1 MSNIEDRIVRMK
13 FDNAQFEEGVAQ
25 TTETLKKF
33 EDTLKLEGASDGLGK
48 VQSAINSVSVSSLTN
63 ATQSAG
69 EKFDWLRE
77 MAIGALRD
85 IGARIERTAEDMAK
99 KITLQPLID
108 GFNEYQTQMSSI
120 QTIMANTG
128 RDFNNADQIREVND
142 ALDELNAY
150 ADKTIYNFTEMTRN
164 IGTFTAAGI
173 SLESA
178 VPAIQGVANLAAVSG
193 SNAEQASR
201 AMYQLSQALST
212 GTLKLQDWN
221 SVVNAGMGGQV
232 FQDALKRT
240 ARAHGIAVD
249 QMIEKA
255 GSFRESLQ
263 AGWITSEVLTDTL
276 NQLAI
281 SYDEVG
287 DEAYEKAKQ
296 TLLDKN
302 YSEED
307 AKAILELAKTAE
319 EAATMVRTW
328 NQLWETVG
336 EALGSGWTTSW
347 RIIIGDFQQATEV
360 FTYFSRTLGDVIN
373 ASSNARNALL
383 QDWADNGGRDALFG
397 SIVNLIEAI
406 RRPLAAIVDAFERVF
421 SVTGEDLAI
430 ATENFALFTEKLVM
444 SEDAANALG
453 EFFEGLFTIL
463 HAGISI
469 IFSLGRAFGKV
480 VGAAWKLIEPFAAL
494 LGTKIMEGLDRLVPL
509 FNGVADALDDVTT
522 NTQPL
527 VDLFQTLKDKVVSF
541 FTSLS
546 WFNTVSEFIG
556 NGVNRIKDFFKGTT
570 ESADK
575 ASEAVQDA
583 ELKWKATNLSGFI
596 EELNQVFKET
606 DTLMS
611 GVGLAMEKTAASLPE
626 WLGPFKKGMGDF
638 GGILKESENWSDVF
652 NTIFVE
658 NFEQLPGIL
667 KPAVT
672 GIQDLQ
678 GKFKEFTDYA
688 NGIKAIFDESGL
700 LGVLKHFEEQLN
712 NAFKESKLPKYLKPV
727 SDAFSD
733 FIKEFEDSG
742 SIIKAFKKIL
752 DNAFK
757 NVKSKVTSTFD
768 ELKKK
773 IEEFKGTKP
782 KEAIEGV
789 GKSLSASLVPGLKET
804 ADNVPQAT
812 TMLQRLAE
820 KGGNALTNFK
830 NTLSGWKTAVAEHL
844 SGALQ
849 NLGQFVVNLPLTIA
863 QGIRDFGAGLT
874 EFIQNLKEISAAI
887 KDSGVDVVGAI
898 RDLFPSP
905 SEIGAGLND
914 KLNELGQWF
923 HDALKGVFMGNND
936 GAADAMKS
944 NWLDFSD
951 IEIKF
956 PDFKAPVLTFED
968 DLRDVLENFPWD
980 TIDEFT
986 ERFGKFTTWLV
997 KGMWIENLFWFL
1009 RSIRSLNKGI
1019 GKAGEGAGKALEGIP
1034 KILTEGLENI
1044 GKNIGTNLGGKIAEA
1059 GKNIKEGLEN
1069 IGRGTK
1075 ALTQKKDV
1083 PTQLMKIAAAIAILA
1098 GALWV
1103 FMQTMNGHSSQEVMD
1118 AIKLLTVLVG
1128 AMAAVVIVAG
1138 IITDMSNLD
1147 GDKMANLG
1155 NAFVGLGIGVVAM
1168 TAALY
1173 ALTEYFKRYSPEEQI
1188 NGIIALVG
1196 IAAVV
1201 GILALAMQNVDFRG
1215 LGLAA
1220 IGMAVAI
1227 TLLLIPIEILGR
1239 TNPNVVKMGA
1249 GVVGALLLVLGLAIA
1264 AAVAFSGGAKSLFA
1278 LGTCALA
1285 FSIAI
1290 TLLLIPIEILAHT
1303 DPYKLSNGLIALGV
1317 IMAILELAIILGSYL
1332 SGSASNIYAMGA
1344 AAIGLAIAVN
1354 LLMIPVVV
1362 LSLIP
1367 EDSLVRAV
1375 RNLAVI
1381 IAVMG
1386 LVVALVA
1393 VAASFGEG
1401 GAGTLVAMAAS
1412 FIGLAIAIDL
1422 LVVGLVVLSALAA
1435 LNSGALFNAVVAL
1448 GAVVVAFVAIE
1459 ALGTMVGPGI
1469 VKLSAAF
1476 VIFGV
1481 AVAALAVSMLLL
1493 EAVNLTGVAD
1503 QLKYLA
1509 AGLAIFAVAAV
1520 LLSPVAP
1527 AVLMVAGAIALLGVA
1542 ALAVSAGIYLFAQTL
1557 QELGATAPEQIS
1569 VIGKAVGQGFAD
1581 ALMGFVEELF
1591 NVGKNLVGSVLAGIG
1606 DFAQGVWDAG
1616 KNFIGWLTGG
1626 MNDNPDATRN
1636 TGEQIKNE
1644 VTAGASGTG
1653 EAVAAEVG
1661 KSPDQI
1667 QAIINSKQGALIGAG
1682 ETIKNS
1688 VGKGAAGLTED
1699 LNKKMTEGADSFVA
1713 AADSYN
1719 FEKVGED
1726 ITNKVTEQGLN
1737 KFVPNMEDISGKG
1750 ADEFI
1755 KKLSSANYANTG
1767 QDIDTSVLSGLSG
1780 FVDDMASSGDN
1791 GAAGFIAA
1799 LASPENIQAAY
1810 DAGFA
1815 VGDASNRGTN
1825 DALAIASP
1833 SRVMY
1838 QSGTYAVQGFVNAF
1852 SDNLRNA
1859 YGAGSSLAE
1868 QIPRGVEDAF
1878 NANPI
1883 AIEEI
1888 LDTDYNPVITPVIN
1902 TAAFDG
1908 GFSQLSDMLRFNSS
1922 AFSLNGYFDGVD
1934 LRGLSDLG
1942 TIETSNRELI
1952 GEIRSL
1958 RSDLQG
1964 YTEAASS
1971 AGIYMDGDVLVGEL
1985 APRMDNALGQR
1996 AALAERGVY

>member
-48 VQSAINSVSVSSLTN
+48 VQSAINSVSVSPLTN

-128 RDFNNADQIREVND
+128 RDFNNADQIREVNE

-212 GTLKLQDWN
+212 GSMKLQDWN

-263 AGWITSEVLTDTL
+263 AGWVTSEVLTDTL

-287 DEAYEKAKQ
+287 DEAYEKAKK

-307 AKAILELAKTAE
+307 AVAILELAKTAE

-328 NQLWETVG
+328 TQLWETVG

-360 FTYFSRTLGDVIN
+360 FTYFSHTLGDVIN

-406 RRPLAAIVDAFERVF
+406 RRPLAAIIDAFERVF
-421 SVTGEDLAI
+421 SVTGEDLAV

-727 SDAFSD
+727 SEAFSD

-742 SIIKAFKKIL
+742 SIIKAFKKII

-757 NVKSKVTSTFD
+757 SVKGKVTSTFD

-773 IEEFKGTKP
+773 IEEFKGVKP

-789 GKSLSASLVPGLKET
+789 GKSLSTSLVPGLKET
-804 ADNVPQAT
+804 ADNAPQAT
-812 TMLQRLAE
+812 TLLQRLAE

-874 EFIQNLKEISAAI
+874 EFIQNLKEIPAAI

-898 RDLFPSP
+898 RELFPSP

-968 DLRDVLENFPWD
+968 DLRETLENFPWD
-980 TIDEFT
+980 TVDEFT

-1009 RSIRSLNKGI
+1009 RSIRSFYKGV
-1019 GKAGEGAGKALEGIP
+1019 GKAGEGAGKALEGLP
-1034 KILTEGLENI
+1034 KVLTEGLQNI
-1044 GKNIGTNLGGKIAEA
+1044 GKNFGTNLGGKIAEA
-1059 GKNIKEGLEN
+1059 GKSIKEGLEN

-1103 FMQTMNGHSSQEVMD
+1103 FMQTMNGHSSEEVMD

-1138 IITDMSNLD
+1138 IITDMSNID

-1173 ALTEYFKRYSPEEQI
+1173 ALTEYFKRYKPEEQI
-1188 NGIIALVG
+1188 NGILALLG

-1201 GILALAMQNVDFRG
+1201 GILALAMKNVDFRG

-1220 IGMAVAI
+1220 IGMTVAI
-1227 TLLLIPIEILGR
+1227 TLLIIPLKILGNEDQAVLQQGLD
-1239 TNPNVVKMGA
+1239 TV
-1249 GVVGALLLVLGLAIA
+1249 LLLLIGLGATIALASR
-1264 AAVAFSGGAKSLFA
+1264 FSAGTGAMLA
-1278 LGTCALA
+1278 LGACALA
-1285 FSIAI
+1285 FTIAV
-1290 TLLLIPIEILAHT
+1290 TLLLIPVEILGHT
-1303 DPYKLSNGLIALGV
+1303 KSEVIENAEWAIIFLLGVLDIAIIMGSQFSGQTGSIYALGACAIAL
-1317 IMAILELAIILGSYL
+1317 S
-1332 SGSASNIYAMGA
+1332 
-1344 AAIGLAIAVN
+1344 IAVN
-1354 LLMIPVVV
+1354 LLMIPVVI
-1362 LSLIP
+1362 LALLPEEQANRAISSIKSLI
-1367 EDSLVRAV
+1367 
-1375 RNLAVI
+1375 I
-1381 IAVMG
+1381 VMG
-1386 LVVALVA
+1386 LVIGLVNL
-1393 VAASFGEG
+1393 ASEVPG
-1401 GAGTLVAMAAS
+1401 GAARLAALALS
-1412 FIGLAIAIDL
+1412 FVGLAIAIDL
-1422 LVVGLVVLSALAA
+1422 LVVGLVALSALAFLNTDA
-1435 LNSGALFNAVVAL
+1435 LQEAVRT
-1448 GAVVVAFVAIE
+1448 VVDMVLVFAAIE
-1459 ALGTMVGPGI
+1459 LLGNTIGPGI
-1469 VKLSAAF
+1469 VKIAAAF
-1476 VIFGV
+1476 GIFGV
-1481 AVAALAVSMLLL
+1481 AIAGLAVGLLMM
-1493 EAVNLTGVAD
+1493 EAVNITGISE
-1503 QLKYLA
+1503 QIKYF
-1509 AGLAIFAVAAV
+1509 AGALLIFATAAV

-1527 AVLMVAGAIALLGVA
+1527 AVLMVAGAIAALGIA

-1569 VIGKAVGQGFAD
+1569 VIGQAVGQGFAD

-1626 MNDNPDATRN
+1626 MQDNPDATRN

-1713 AADSYN
+1713 AADSYD

-1737 KFVPNMEDISGKG
+1737 QFVPNMEDISGKG

-1755 KKLSSANYANTG
+1755 KKLSSANYANAG

-1859 YGAGSSLAE
+1859 YGAGSSFAE

-1878 NANPI
+1878 KANPI

-1902 TAAFDG
+1902 AAAFDS